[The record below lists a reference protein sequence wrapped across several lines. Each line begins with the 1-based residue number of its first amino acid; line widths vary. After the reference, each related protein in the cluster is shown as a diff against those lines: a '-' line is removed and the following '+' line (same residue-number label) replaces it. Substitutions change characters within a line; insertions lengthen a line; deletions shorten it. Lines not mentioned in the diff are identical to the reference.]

1 MTSADGGGVD
11 GGFEATSDEVE
22 RGCGAPIH
30 PPPPK
35 RRRQMV
41 GGVWGG
47 RSPPHLKPLQISEK
61 ILNAVVI
68 IHLIVKMK
76 LGEKNS
82 M

>member
-1 MTSADGGGVD
+1 MTSVDGGGVD

-41 GGVWGG
+41 EGGYGG
-47 RSPPHLKPLQISEK
+47 SKPSPFEAITDFR
-61 ILNAVVI
+61 
-68 IHLIVKMK
+68 
-76 LGEKNS
+76 KNT
-82 M
+82 